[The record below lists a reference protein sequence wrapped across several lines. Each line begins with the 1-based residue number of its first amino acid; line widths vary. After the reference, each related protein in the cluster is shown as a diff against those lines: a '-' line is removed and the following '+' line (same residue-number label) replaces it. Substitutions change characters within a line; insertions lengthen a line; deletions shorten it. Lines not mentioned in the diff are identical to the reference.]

1 MTGKGGAKGSE
12 RPMVSSSLR
21 IHELC
26 KRYGDF
32 VALAPTS
39 LDVAKGE
46 FLTLLGPSGSG
57 KTTLLSLIAGLAHP
71 DEGRILIDDADVT
84 HSPAY
89 DRDIGVVF
97 QNYALFPHMTI
108 EDNIAFPLKMRKVP
122 DAEARRRTAEA
133 LETVRLPHVAK
144 RHPRELS
151 GGQQQRIA
159 LARCIVYRPAIILM
173 DEPLG
178 ALDKKLRDQMQLEIK
193 RIHRELGT
201 TIVYVT
207 HDQEEA
213 MTMSDRICLMNAG
226 AIEQLGTPQDLYF
239 RPRSLFVAD
248 FLGESNLLS
257 ATVRSVDGDGL
268 DIVLAEQAG
277 SSRAVGNGSSF
288 AAGEPIK
295 VMVRPQNLVVGGE
308 GGQLSGRLVDVMI
321 SGSLTRLYIAPEMA
335 GLPQLVA
342 AHPTRSGSAPYEIG
356 QRLSLGWNAVDAVAI
371 RDGKGI

>member
-1 MTGKGGAKGSE
+1 MT
-12 RPMVSSSLR
+12 SSSLR
-21 IHELC
+21 VKGLT

-71 DEGRILIDDADVT
+71 DEGQILVDDADVT

-97 QNYALFPHMTI
+97 QNYALFPHMTV
-108 EDNIAFPLKMRKVP
+108 EDNIAFPLKMRKVA
-122 DAEARRRTAEA
+122 DADARRRTAEA

-144 RHPRELS
+144 RYPRELS

-193 RIHRELGT
+193 RIHRELRT
-201 TIVYVT
+201 TIIYVT

-226 AIEQLGTPQDLYF
+226 AIEQLGTPEDLYF
-239 RPRSLFVAD
+239 RPQSVFVAD

-257 ATVRSVDGDGL
+257 ATVRQVDAQGL
-268 DIVLAEQAG
+268 DIVLADQTAP
-277 SSRAVGNGSSF
+277 SRAVGNGASF
-288 AAGEPIK
+288 TAGEPIK
-295 VMVRPQNLVVGGE
+295 LMVRPQNLHVADAADGK
-308 GGQLSGRLVDVMI
+308 LTGRLVDVMI
-321 SGSLTRLYIAPEMA
+321 SGSMTRLYIAPEKADM
-335 GLPQLVA
+335 PQLVA
-342 AHPTRSGSAPYEIG
+342 AYPTRASAAPYEIG
-356 QRLSLGWNAVDAVAI
+356 QRVSLGWNSADAVAI
-371 RDGKGI
+371 RDGRGH

>member
-1 MTGKGGAKGSE
+1 MA
-12 RPMVSSSLR
+12 SSSLR
-21 IHELC
+21 IANLS

-39 LDVAKGE
+39 LDVAEGE

-57 KTTLLSLIAGLAHP
+57 KTTLLSLIAGLAQP
-71 DEGRILIDDADVT
+71 DGGQILIDHVDVT

-89 DRDIGVVF
+89 GRDIGVVF
-97 QNYALFPHMTI
+97 QNYALFPHMSV
-108 EDNIAFPLKMRKVP
+108 EDNIAFPLKMRKVS
-122 DAEARRRTAEA
+122 DAEARKRTMDA

-144 RHPRELS
+144 RYPRELS

-193 RIHRELGT
+193 RIHRELRT

-226 AIEQLGTPQDLYF
+226 AIEQLGTPEDLYF
-239 RPRSLFVAD
+239 RPRSVFVAD

-257 ATVRSVDGDGL
+257 ATVRGVDAQGL
-268 DIVLAEQAG
+268 DILLSDQQAL
-277 SSRAVGNGSSF
+277 SRAVGNGSRF
-288 AAGEPIK
+288 AAGEPITI
-295 VMVRPQNLVVGGE
+295 MVRPQNLHVEAASNGAAG
-308 GGQLSGRLVDVMI
+308 LIGRLADVMI
-321 SGSLTRLYIAPEMA
+321 SGSLTRLYIAPEAA

-342 AHPTRSGSAPYEIG
+342 AYPTRSSSVPHEIG
-356 QRLSLGWNAVDAVAI
+356 QLVSLGWNPADAVAI
-371 RDGKGI
+371 RDGGGH

>member
-1 MTGKGGAKGSE
+1 MA
-12 RPMVSSSLR
+12 SSSLR
-21 IHELC
+21 VSNLC

-71 DEGRILIDDADVT
+71 DEGRILIDESDVT
-84 HSPAY
+84 DSPAY
-89 DRDIGVVF
+89 ARDIGVVF
-97 QNYALFPHMTI
+97 QNYALFPHMTV
-108 EDNIAFPLKMRKVP
+108 EQNIAFPLKMRKVT
-122 DAEARRRTAEA
+122 DAEARKRTAEA

-144 RHPRELS
+144 RYPRELS

-193 RIHRELGT
+193 RIHRELRT

-226 AIEQLGTPQDLYF
+226 AIAQLGTPEDLYF
-239 RPRSLFVAD
+239 RPESVFVAD
-248 FLGESNLLS
+248 FLGESNLFS
-257 ATVRSVDGDGL
+257 ATVQDVDADGL
-268 DIVLAEQAG
+268 GIVLADQHAQL
-277 SSRAVGNGSSF
+277 RAVGNGSAF

-295 VMVRPQNLVVGGE
+295 IMVRPQNLVVSDAGTAGGK
-308 GGQLSGRLVDVMI
+308 LTGRLTDMMI
-321 SGSLTRLYIAPEMA
+321 SGSLTRLYIAPEAAGMA
-335 GLPQLVA
+335 QLVA
-342 AHPTRSGSAPYEIG
+342 AYPTRSSAAPYAIG
-356 QRLSLGWNAVDAVAI
+356 QRLSLGWNSADAVAI
-371 RDGKGI
+371 RDASGA